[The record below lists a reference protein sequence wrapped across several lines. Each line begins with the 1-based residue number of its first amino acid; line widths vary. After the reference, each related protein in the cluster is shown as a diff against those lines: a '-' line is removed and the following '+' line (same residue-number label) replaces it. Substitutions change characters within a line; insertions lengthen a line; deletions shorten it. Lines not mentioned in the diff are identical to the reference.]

1 MSPWARKIFI
11 HVMPRLLLMQ
21 RPHYIPRYSNDPPTA
36 PPGEK
41 ISLID
46 NTCGSNL

>member
-11 HVMPRLLLMQ
+11 HVMPRLLMMQ
-21 RPHYIPRYSNDPPTA
+21 RPNYIPRYSSDPPPA
-36 PPGEK
+36 PNEK

-46 NTCGSNL
+46 NTCGGAN